1 MQDLDV
7 EILRLLRKD
16 GKLTYEQVGKALG
29 RSPSTIRDRIKRMEQ
44 DRTILGYSAVV
55 DESRLGVGITAL
67 ISADIPPERLSE
79 ALAALSSLENVSELM
94 HLTGERRILMKVQAV
109 DSGQLMDFVDRSI
122 RPLGFEDLDIMVVM
136 APIIR
141 FPGP

>member
-1 MQDLDV
+1 MQDLDA

-29 RSPSTIRDRIKRMEQ
+29 RSPSTIRDRIKRMER

-55 DESRLGVGITAL
+55 DESRLGVGITAF
-67 ISADIPPERLSE
+67 ISADIPPDRLSE
-79 ALAALSSLENVSELM
+79 AMAALNSLENVSELM
-94 HLTGERRILMKVQAV
+94 HLTGERRMLMKVQAV
-109 DSGQLMDFVDRSI
+109 DSSQLMDFVDRSI

-141 FPGP
+141 FPGL